1 MCVCVFA
8 QSCPTLC
15 EHMTV
20 ARKTPLSME
29 FSRQEYWRGLP
40 FASPGDLPHSGIEP
54 GYIALQADFY
64 PLRLTVKFS
73 HFHLS
78 LWLDLFIKLHH
89 WVVRLSTISSNIGFI
104 LIDFLL
110 PWSLVFWL
118 KARVS
123 KLQSHS
129 FQSLV
134 CRMKSRLLSFLFL
147 TIKSNEGNSTQFTIS
162 NTASLEFDVLVK
174 ARL

>member
-8 QSCPTLC
+8 QSYPTLC

-54 GYIALQADFY
+54 GSIALQADFY

-104 LIDFLL
+104 LNWFFA
-110 PWSLVFWL
+110 SLVPSIL
-118 KARVS
+118 T
-123 KLQSHS
+123 QSQSVQAPKS
-129 FQSLV
+129 FFSVISVQNEISLIV
-134 CRMKSRLLSFLFL
+134 FS
-147 TIKSNEGNSTQFTIS
+147 IS
-162 NTASLEFDVLVK
+162 YNK
-174 ARL
+174 K